1 VTDPPASAAGGAI
14 ARSGRTRANTAP
26 LRAAAPHGTKANVIA
41 TGRAPAGAAPAP
53 VPWYLPLGALGPLSS
68 PLGGRTLTAA
78 VHLVLPIAVGA
89 VVLLFLFAQ
98 AQIDK
103 RDPKLTG
110 APIRREDDGMSFE

>member
-1 VTDPPASAAGGAI
+1 MSIVGQAVGSILQMSPSPA
-14 ARSGRTRANTAP
+14 
-26 LRAAAPHGTKANVIA
+26 
-41 TGRAPAGAAPAP
+41 
-53 VPWYLPLGALGPLSS
+53 SS
-68 PLGGRTLTAA
+68 PLGGRTLKAA